1 MTRDLEVVE
10 GGVCAPRGFR
20 ASSACAGFYAPDER
34 DDLAVVVADA
44 EPSEAS
50 CAAVFT
56 RNTFA
61 AGPVVVSR
69 EVLSKGRARAVI
81 LNAGNANAATG
92 EAGVD
97 AAREVGTLAAW
108 RLGLEP
114 DEVFVAST
122 GVIGVPLALDP
133 FHRAM
138 PSLLGGL
145 STSGGGAAARAIMT
159 TDTHPKEHA
168 VRFMADGV
176 TYSVGGMCK
185 GAGMIQPDMAT
196 MLAVITTDMP
206 IDAPILQEELAS
218 AVDLSFN
225 RVTVD
230 SDTST
235 NDSVFL
241 LSSGAAG
248 GIRVGRSGAAHV
260 AFRTALRAVC
270 TDLARQIAADGE
282 GSTRLVTVTVKGAAS
297 DADADLAARAIANS
311 PLVKTAIAGRDCN
324 WGRVAAALGKS
335 GAAFEASDVDIDF
348 LGLAVCRNGM
358 AREFSE
364 EMAKRRFEEHE
375 VTIDV
380 SLGTGGGEAFVWTCD
395 LTHDYVSINADY
407 RS

>member
-1 MTRDLEVVE
+1 MQELEHVD
-10 GGVCAPRGFR
+10 GGVCAPKGFR
-20 ASSACAGFYAPDER
+20 ASSASAGFFAGDDR
-34 DDLAVVVADA
+34 DDIAVVIADA
-44 EPSEAS
+44 AADEAS

-56 RNTFA
+56 QSAFA
-61 AGPVVVSR
+61 AAPVRVSR
-69 EVLSKGRARAVI
+69 EVLEAGRARAVI

-92 EAGVD
+92 EEGVA
-97 AAREVGTLAAW
+97 AAREVGSLAAW

-122 GVIGVPLALDP
+122 GVIGVPLVLEG

-145 STSGGGAAARAIMT
+145 STDGGHAAARAIMT
-159 TDTHPKEHA
+159 TDTRPKECA
-168 VRFMADGV
+168 VRFMAGGV

-185 GAGMIQPDMAT
+185 GSGMISPDMAT
-196 MLAVITTDMP
+196 MLAVITTDAP
-206 IDAPILQEELAS
+206 VDADVLQSELKG

-225 RVTVD
+225 RVTID

-248 GIRVGRSGAAHV
+248 GIRIGKSGAAQV
-260 AFRTALRAVC
+260 AFRAALRAVC
-270 TDLARQIAADGE
+270 DDLARQIAADGE
-282 GSTRLVTVTVKGAAS
+282 GATKLVTVTVSGAAS
-297 DADADLAARAIANS
+297 DTDADRAARAVADS

-335 GAAFEASDVDIDF
+335 GASFDQRGVDIDF
-348 LGLAVCRNGM
+348 LGLAVCRGGL
-358 AREFSE
+358 AQGFSE
-364 EMAKRRFEEHE
+364 EMAKRRFEEDE
-375 VTIDV
+375 VAIDIDLHAGDA
-380 SLGTGGGEAFVWTCD
+380 SARIWTCD

-407 RS
+407 RT